1 MPLRVRDAAVDGLTL
16 QGISHRYGSGPVVLG
31 DIDLTIAPGE
41 SVALTGPSGSG
52 KTTLLSIMGLL
63 TSPRDGTVFLDN
75 TAVPTGGPERGR
87 LRAEAYAWVFQTVN
101 VLGHRTARD
110 NAALGLLARGVPCVE
125 ASRRAE
131 DALEAVGLAEHA
143 AARVVDLSGG
153 ELQRVCIARAVASA
167 PRFVLADE
175 PTGQLDHAT
184 SERAL
189 DALWSAR
196 HPDTSIV
203 IATHDGSVACRCDR
217 VIGLVDGRTVEGAR

>member
-1 MPLRVRDAAVDGLTL
+1 VRGLRLHS
-16 QGISHRYGSGPVVLG
+16 ISHRYGGGPIVLD
-31 DIDLTIAPGE
+31 DINLAIAPGE

-63 TSPRDGTVFLDN
+63 TVPKGGTVFLDDG
-75 TAVPTGGPERGR
+75 TIPTRGPVRDR
-87 LRAEAYAWVFQTVN
+87 LRADAYAWVFQTVN

-110 NAALGLLARGVPCVE
+110 NAALGLLARGVPRAE

-131 DALEAVGLAEHA
+131 DALEAVGLAGHV

-184 SERAL
+184 SENAL

-196 HPDTSIV
+196 HPDTSLV
-203 IATHDGSVACRCDR
+203 IATHDPSVARRCDR
-217 VIGLVDGRTVEGAR
+217 VVSLVDGYAVEDAQ